1 MLDKKTHLQERT
13 QFLYRTTPVYRIVSV
28 WGLEH
33 EKNFRVEILIGER
46 IVAMGDGR
54 SKKEAEQCA
63 AHQALEILG
72 F

>member
-13 QFLYRTTPVYRIVSV
+13 QYLYRTTPLYRLVDV

-33 EKNFRVEILIGER
+33 EKFFRVEIVIAEKV
-46 IVAMGDGR
+46 VANGDGR
-54 SKKEAEQCA
+54 SKKEAEQNA
-63 AHQALEILG
+63 ASQALEILG